1 MNSIDPYAASWA
13 VSMYWHPR
21 VPKVQTSVEKIKEQ
35 KEKEK
40 QDRQKVCPAEGSTFS
55 TYA

>member
-21 VPKVQTSVEKIKEQ
+21 VPKVETSMEKIKAQ